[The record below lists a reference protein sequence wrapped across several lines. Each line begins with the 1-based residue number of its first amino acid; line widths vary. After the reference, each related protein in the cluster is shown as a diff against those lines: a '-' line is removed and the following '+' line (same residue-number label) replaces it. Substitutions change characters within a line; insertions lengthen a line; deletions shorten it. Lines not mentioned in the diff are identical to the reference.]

1 MINDVSDVSCVQC
14 KNSVC
19 SECHV
24 KVSKCPFCRHS
35 GFGDTR
41 RVISRR
47 ARLTET
53 QINDILYVGIIIRD
67 RRIRGGSNEY
77 FTYLRNTLGFENFEL
92 IAHQILMAPRIEVP
106 PNGPLLVEEADRNI
120 RAIRAIRA
128 DQLRRRNAAASA
140 SAAVQADQ
148 LRRNAARAAVTTS
161 SERSFTVKLTTKSVI
176 VTFGGSK
183 RFIFKRNA
191 TTTRTYLGTRYMYDH
206 VQGGIVILLD

>member
-1 MINDVSDVSCVQC
+1 
-14 KNSVC
+14 
-19 SECHV
+19 
-24 KVSKCPFCRHS
+24 
-35 GFGDTR
+35 
-41 RVISRR
+41 
-47 ARLTET
+47 
-53 QINDILYVGIIIRD
+53 
-67 RRIRGGSNEY
+67 
-77 FTYLRNTLGFENFEL
+77 LGFENFSL
-92 IAHQILMAPRIEVP
+92 VAHQIRLAPRIEVP

-120 RAIRAIRA
+120 RAVRAIRA

-161 SERSFTVKLTTKSVI
+161 PSERSFTVKLTTKSVI
-176 VTFGGSK
+176 VTFGDSK